1 MALRSHISCKTFTS
15 AIYNFHSHN
24 FLSIFAAYFLHF
36 QSFFFTSNICF
47 HFQPFFSLPIF
58 YFPTHF
64 FSSDFQ
70 FYFQHFFF
78 YLLFLIFCY
87 ISFHLRSAT
96 YYFCYFTC
104 SKTDFGYLWM
114 CRKHEKNRRSSF
126 SVFWC
131 CMAFIKAMVAIL
143 VFPH

>member
-1 MALRSHISCKTFTS
+1 MALRSLISCKIFTS

-36 QSFFFTSNICF
+36 QPFFTSNI
-47 HFQPFFSLPIF
+47 FFSLPTIF
-58 YFPTHF
+58 FASYFLFPYPLF
-64 FSSDFQ
+64 FLLTFSFTSNT
-70 FYFQHFFF
+70 FFF

-87 ISFHLRSAT
+87 ISFHLLSAT

-104 SKTDFGYLWM
+104 GKTDFWYLWI
-114 CRKHEKNRRSSF
+114 CRKHEKNRRSNI

-131 CMAFIKAMVAIL
+131 CIAFIKAMVAIL